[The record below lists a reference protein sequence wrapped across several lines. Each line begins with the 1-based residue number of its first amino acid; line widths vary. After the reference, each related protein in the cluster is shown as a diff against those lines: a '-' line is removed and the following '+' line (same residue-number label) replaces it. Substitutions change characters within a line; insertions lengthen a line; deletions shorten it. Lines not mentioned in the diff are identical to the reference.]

1 MTQERVE
8 EATRSFLADHP
19 DFDDE
24 LEVLLE
30 REQTEGSWAY
40 DDTAVDSGR
49 FGELVSREFVEKTD
63 DGNYQFT
70 DPDAVETVLSGAT
83 DTETETT
90 APDATSDGISFDVSL
105 PEADPYVFGP
115 IAAALTLVAAVRM
128 IYYNTVFRD
137 GRVVSPQNDPYF
149 FRYWQER
156 LLEQSSGITDFGML
170 VTVGE
175 QTSSRPLTHTL
186 NWWLTE
192 LLGGSP
198 SAATTVAAWQPIVTT
213 VLCALVLYALVIQL
227 TSDHRVALASLLFLA
242 FTPVHVVYTALG
254 FIDHPPFQYL
264 WLTLLAFSMVWLA
277 VDLHSR
283 MENRDPKAAALGHC
297 RHPRTWWM
305 AAVLGF
311 AVATSAHAYGGS
323 ALTFI
328 PVALSLGLRVVS
340 DIRNDV
346 PPLLA
351 NAPLLAG
358 LGFGSFLTVGAHV
371 ILSWH
376 ESIAAT
382 VPTLV
387 TVGGVVVAVLATA
400 WHHVDLPP
408 VRLLAV
414 ELVLALVGGLAFRQL
429 RPEDVSRLRGRI
441 SDLFGR
447 EGIAETVSLF
457 TTDIGVIMNPLTQI
471 GLGFYFGLAL
481 LLFVS
486 WHVTRQYE
494 PGWLVVVCFTWVY
507 LLLAAIQI
515 RFASQLS
522 IFLSVLAG
530 GGLIHLLGATEL
542 IEKPQLFADPSD
554 RTRRTISI
562 PDLQRGAYLVVG
574 IGLVLLLNLI
584 FVPALLGQVQH
595 DETFDAATAID
606 EHTNS
611 RNSDHPEFVLSRWGD
626 NRMYNYFVS
635 GDAQS
640 YGYARNNH
648 ETFVGSSDP
657 DAQYD
662 QHANQVGYVVLL
674 QSDLPPETTHHKL
687 FEQFGAG
694 NESAAHYQL
703 LYTTDE
709 VRAFA
714 LVEGAVIN
722 ATVEPDATVTATT
735 DVSVMDE
742 SFTYRRNGT
751 ANASGTVEIRVAY
764 PGEYDINGK
773 TVTVTEQDVY
783 RGRQVHVDE

>member
-19 DFDDE
+19 DLDDE
-24 LEVLLE
+24 LESLLE

-40 DDTAVDSGR
+40 DDTTVDSGR
-49 FGELVSREFVEKTD
+49 FGELVSREFVEQTD

-70 DPDAVETVLSGAT
+70 DPKAVETVLSGAT
-83 DTETETT
+83 ATDTATT
-90 APDATSDGISFDVSL
+90 ASEPTSDGISFDVSL
-105 PEADPYVFGP
+105 PNADPYVVGP
-115 IAAALTLVAAVRM
+115 IAAALLLVAAVRM
-128 IYYNTVFRD
+128 MYYRTVFRD
-137 GRVVSPQNDPYF
+137 GRVVSPLNDPYF

-156 LLEQSSGITDFGML
+156 LLDQSSGIADIGML
-170 VTVGE
+170 ATIGE
-175 QTSSRPLTHTL
+175 QTGVRPLTHTL

-198 SAATTVAAWQPIVTT
+198 SAASTVAAWQPIVTT
-213 VLCALVLYALVIQL
+213 VLCALVLYALVIEL

-242 FTPVHVVYTALG
+242 FTPVHAVYTVLG
-254 FIDHPPFQYL
+254 FIDHPPYQYL

-277 VDLHSR
+277 VNLHRR
-283 MENRDPKAAALGHC
+283 MENHDPRAAALAHC
-297 RHPRTWWM
+297 RHPRTWWV
-305 AAVLGF
+305 AAVLGI

-328 PVALSLGLRVVS
+328 PVALYLGLRVVS
-340 DIRNDV
+340 DIRHDV

-351 NAPLLAG
+351 NAPLLVG
-358 LGFGSFLTVGAHV
+358 LGFGSLLAVGAHV
-371 ILSWH
+371 VLSWH
-376 ESIAAT
+376 ESIAVT

-387 TVGGVVVAVLATA
+387 TVGGIVVALLATA
-400 WHHVDLPP
+400 WHRFDLPP
-408 VRLLAV
+408 AGLLGV
-414 ELVLALVGGLAFRQL
+414 ELLIALVGGLAFRQL
-429 RPEDVSRLRGRI
+429 RPEDVSRLNDRA

-447 EGIAETVSLF
+447 EGVAETVSLF
-457 TTDIGVIMNPLTQI
+457 STDLGIIMNPLTQI
-471 GLGFYFGLAL
+471 GIGFYFGLAAL
-481 LLFVS
+481 LLVS
-486 WHVTRQYE
+486 WYVTRQYE
-494 PGWLVVVCFTWVY
+494 PGWLVVVCFAWVY
-507 LLLAAIQI
+507 LLLAAIQA
-515 RFASQLS
+515 RFAPQLS
-522 IFLSVLAG
+522 IFLSVFAG
-530 GGLIHLLGATEL
+530 VGLIHLFGAIEL

-584 FVPALLGQVQH
+584 FVPALLGQIQH
-595 DETFDAATAID
+595 DDTFDTAMAID
-606 EHTNS
+606 EHTES
-611 RNSDHPEFVLSRWGD
+611 LDSDHSEFVLSRWGD

-635 GDAQS
+635 GDAQG
-640 YGYARNNH
+640 YGYARGNH
-648 ETFVGSSDP
+648 ETFIGSSDP

-662 QHANQVGYVVLL
+662 QHANRVGYVVLVN
-674 QSDLPPETTHHKL
+674 DNLPPETTHHKL

-694 NESAAHYQL
+694 NESVAHYQL